1 MKRISW
7 TLGILL
13 TLALLIAA
21 GCSGEDPIKVK
32 QSLTFLITM
41 VLQ

>member
-7 TLGILL
+7 TLGIL
-13 TLALLIAA
+13 LALLIAA